1 MRKEYR
7 LMNDGGSVQLDEEIK
22 EALKQEF
29 AKETKAAIMKDM
41 QEEVDK
47 VAKLIA
53 DERKKYEDLLK
64 GRISEA
70 DFKTYQDKSQT
81 EELEIKKRLDELE
94 TKMDRP
100 PAPPGPGE
108 NKGDKEPSEEM
119 KAFESW
125 MRKGIVTPEEQ
136 KVMRISDDVA
146 GGYTAPIELRN
157 RIITKL
163 TEISPIRQI
172 VTVETIGGAG
182 VEFPK
187 EGEDTVTAAWPDEEL
202 VAGDYKWEME
212 KLDPKEL
219 RALVT
224 PKRTL
229 LEDSVFNLEAYII
242 RKTSEKFRK
251 KEGQAFISG
260 PGTPARPEGMLTN
273 TDVPEVKSGNASA
286 LTSDGILKLKYDL
299 PDYYASNAKFLMKRS
314 TILDIR
320 LFKDQNDQ
328 YLWQPNY
335 QAGQPSTLVGDPIIE
350 AIDMPAVASD
360 SYPILYGDFKAGYL
374 VIDRENIDVQRLVEK
389 YALEGLIGFLFWKRT
404 DAQVILAEALRKQKV
419 AA

>member
-1 MRKEYR
+1 MPPELTEEQKKE
-7 LMNDGGSVQLDEEIK
+7 LIASTAAEV
-22 EALKQEF
+22 
-29 AKETKAAIMKDM
+29 KAAIKEETKD
-41 QEEVDK
+41 EITK
-47 VAKLIA
+47 LNKLIA
-53 DERKKYEDLLK
+53 DK
-64 GRISEA
+64 
-70 DFKTYQDKSQT
+70 F
-81 EELEIKKRLDELE
+81 EELKKGNITEAEFKAYTEKVDKRIDDVE
-94 TKMDRP
+94 TALSRP
-100 PAPPGPGE
+100 GMGDD
-108 NKGDKEPSEEM
+108 NKGDEEPSEEM

-125 MRKGIVTPEEQ
+125 MRKGTITPEEQ

-172 VTVETIGGAG
+172 VSVETIGGSG

-202 VAGDYKWEME
+202 IAGDFKWEME

-224 PKRTL
+224 PKKTL
-229 LEDSVFNLEAYII
+229 LEDSVFNLEEYII
-242 RKTSEKFRK
+242 RKTSEKFNK
-251 KEGQAFISG
+251 KEGTAFISG
-260 PGTPARPEGMLTN
+260 PGTSARPEGLLTN
-273 TDVPEVKSGNASA
+273 SDVAEVKSGNASA
-286 LTSDGILKLKYDL
+286 LTADGILKLKYDL

-314 TILDIR
+314 TVLDIR

-328 YLWQPNY
+328 YIWQPNY
-335 QAGQPSTLVGDPIIE
+335 QAGQPSTLVGDPIVE

-360 SYPILYGDFKAGYL
+360 SYPILYGDFKAAYL
-374 VIDRENIDVQRLVEK
+374 IIDRENIDVQRLIEK
-389 YALEGLIGFLFWKRT
+389 YALEGMIGFLFWKRT
-404 DAQVILAEALRKQKV
+404 DAQVILAEAIRKQKV